1 MIKAGLIG
9 GRLSHSLSPQI
20 HEKYWRLTGR
30 TGRYSLFEAESK
42 ELRAR
47 LVALEKHGFA
57 GVNVTIPHKTEVI
70 RHLDLLSAEADA
82 IGAVNTIHFCDG
94 RRVGYNTD
102 YFGLKYMLERNLMP
116 LADKRIVIL
125 GSGGAARCALR
136 LAKDEGASEVMV
148 ISRAPSQTDKMLA
161 AVSYEALDSIDSI
174 DVLIN
179 TTPVGMYPMTDECP
193 VPDSVIAK
201 CSAVADLIYNPARTV
216 LLKKA
221 AAMGKA
227 WAGGLWMLCAQAVKA
242 EEIWTG
248 RAFSDAICASIFNTL
263 SEPLPRT
270 NVVLIGMPGS
280 GKSTIARIITKKRP
294 FEYAD
299 TDAMIEE
306 EHGSIQDIFEM
317 QGEAGFRKLELTA
330 ARKASALSRT
340 VIATGGGI
348 VTTDA
353 AMAAL
358 KQTGI
363 VIYIDR
369 PLELLLG
376 EVDIS
381 SRPLLSNG
389 GRQRLISLYSQR
401 STLYQKYADIIVK
414 NSGDAESCAAQVI
427 KKLEEYKDEI
437 TRNKRS

>member
-9 GRLSHSLSPQI
+9 DRLSHSLSPKI
-20 HEKYWRLTGR
+20 HEKYWHLTGR
-30 TGRYSLFEAESK
+30 SGRYSLFETSK
-42 ELRAR
+42 TELGAR
-47 LVALEKHGFA
+47 LSSLYKHGYV
-57 GVNVTIPHKTEVI
+57 GVNVTIPHKTQII
-70 RHLDLLSAEADA
+70 RHLDLLSEEADA

-116 LADKRIVIL
+116 LTNKLTVIL

-136 LAKDEGASEVMV
+136 LAKDEGASRIMV
-148 ISRAPSQTDKMLA
+148 ISRDPSQADKKLA
-161 AVSYEALDSIDSI
+161 AAGYDALSSLDAI

-179 TTPVGMYPMTDECP
+179 TTPAGMYPNTDECP
-193 VPDSVIAK
+193 IPDSVIAK
-201 CSAVADLIYNPARTV
+201 CGAVADVIYNPARTV

-221 AAMGKA
+221 AALGKA
-227 WAGGLWMLCAQAVKA
+227 CAGGLWMLCAQAVKS

-248 RAFSDAICASIFNTL
+248 RPFSESICASIYAAL

-280 GKSTIARIITKKRP
+280 GKSTIGRILTKKRP

-306 EHGSIQDIFEM
+306 EHGSIQQIFDTQE
-317 QGEAGFRKLELTA
+317 EAEFRSIELTA
-330 ARKASALSRT
+330 ARKAAAFRRT

-363 VIYIDR
+363 VVYIDR
-369 PLELLLG
+369 PLELLLS

-381 SRPLLSNG
+381 NRPLLAG

-401 STLYQKYADIIVK
+401 HMLYQKYADITVQ
-414 NSGDAESCAAQVI
+414 NLGNAEQCAAMVL
-427 KKLEEYKDEI
+427 KKLEDYKNEI

>member
-9 GRLSHSLSPQI
+9 GRLSHSQSPQI

-30 TGRYSLFEAESK
+30 TGQYSLFEAEGK

-47 LVALEKHGFA
+47 LAALEKHGFI
-57 GVNVTIPHKTEVI
+57 GVNVTIPHKTEII

-82 IGAVNTIHFCDG
+82 IGAVNTIHFCEG

-116 LADKRIVIL
+116 LANKRTVIL

-136 LAKDEGASEVMV
+136 LAKDEGASEVIV
-148 ISRAPSQTDKMLA
+148 VSRAPMQADKRLA
-161 AVSYEALDSIDSI
+161 AVGYDTLDSIDSI

-179 TTPVGMYPMTDECP
+179 TTPAGMYPKTDECP

-201 CSAVADLIYNPARTV
+201 SGAVADLIYNPSRTV

-221 AAMGKA
+221 AAYGKA
-227 WAGGLWMLCAQAVKA
+227 CAGGLWMLCAQAVKA
-242 EEIWTG
+242 EEIWTD
-248 RAFSDAICASIFNTL
+248 RAFSDSICAAIYAALT
-263 SEPLPRT
+263 EPPPRT

-280 GKSTIARIITKKRP
+280 GKSTVGRILTKKRP
-294 FEYAD
+294 FEYTD
-299 TDAMIEE
+299 TDSMIEE
-306 EHGSIQDIFEM
+306 EHGSIQDIFEI
-317 QGEAGFRKLELTA
+317 QGEAGFREMELTA
-330 ARKASALSRT
+330 ARKAAARSRA

-369 PLELLLG
+369 PLELLLS

-381 SRPLLSNG
+381 NRPLLAN
-389 GRQRLISLYSQR
+389 GRQRLISLYSR
-401 STLYQKYADIIVK
+401 RHMLYQKYADITVQ
-414 NSGDAESCAAQVI
+414 NSGDAEQCAALAL

-437 TRNKRS
+437 ARNKRS